1 MIGFLRGKVLEIIPP
16 VALIDVAGIG
26 YEVNLPL
33 SHITQLESNQEV
45 SIYTHFVVRE
55 DAHSLYGF
63 LLKSERDCY
72 RQLIKVSGVGP
83 KIGLAL
89 LSTMN
94 SQQLQSAIGNSDIPA
109 LSQAPGVGK
118 KMAERMVLEL
128 KGKIGHSDSLGL
140 EVFANSGN
148 MANNSVKQDIANAL
162 ESLGYG
168 SKEINQI
175 LKQLGD
181 VTDITDG
188 IKQALQLLS
197 KF

>member
-1 MIGFLRGKVLEIIPP
+1 MIGFLRGKLLEIAPP
-16 VALIDVAGIG
+16 VALIDVAGVG

-33 SHITQLESNQEV
+33 SHIAGLETNQDI
-45 SIYTHFVVRE
+45 SLYTHLVVRE

-83 KIGLAL
+83 KIALAL

-94 SQQLQSAIGNSDIPA
+94 SQQLQSAIGTSDITA

-140 EVFANSGN
+140 EIFANGN
-148 MANNSVKQDIANAL
+148 NVAVGSVKQDIANAL

-168 SKEINQI
+168 TKEISQI

-181 VTDITDG
+181 VTDLTDG